1 MELKLED
8 YAKRIDRFYYEI
20 MREYADD
27 APTTKDLEIFIRPS
41 SGYLD
46 VWRFVL
52 QDDGIKLGFDFKH
65 SLKGEDCFVSRDVW
79 HNLAKNPD
87 PPWLFPKTSID
98 VVDRLHLV
106 PSFIDLKYLP
116 KNETESYKFG
126 ILESVKIYLSNIWI
140 REKEENP
147 NYVGKSINKTKKNHD
162 ELDELIIKIA
172 DSLKERS
179 IDSIKNEI
187 KRELRKLKLQSRKY
201 DKEGILLQWKDDK
214 RITFIWKHKNAEGKI
229 YEKTCSHGTLKNRI
243 SKLAKIGVIS

>member
-1 MELKLED
+1 MELKLEA
-8 YAKRIDRFYYEI
+8 YAKRIDHFYYEI

-140 REKEENP
+140 RKKEENP

-214 RITFIWKHKNAEGKI
+214 RLTFIWKHKNADGKI

>member
-8 YAKRIDRFYYEI
+8 YARRIDSFYYEI

-126 ILESVKIYLSNIWI
+126 MLESVKIYLSNIWI

-214 RITFIWKHKNAEGKI
+214 RLTFIWKHKNAEGKI

>member
-8 YAKRIDRFYYEI
+8 YARRIDRFYYEI

-52 QDDGIKLGFDFKH
+52 QDNGIKSGFDFKH

-98 VVDRLHLV
+98 AVDRLHLV

-126 ILESVKIYLSNIWI
+126 MLESVKIYLSNIWI

-214 RITFIWKHKNAEGKI
+214 RSTFIWKHKNADGKI

>member
-8 YAKRIDRFYYEI
+8 YARRIDRFYYEI

-52 QDDGIKLGFDFKH
+52 QDNGIKSGFDFKH

-79 HNLAKNPD
+79 NNLAKNPD

-98 VVDRLHLV
+98 AVDRLHLV

-126 ILESVKIYLSNIWI
+126 MLESVKIYLSNIWI

-214 RITFIWKHKNAEGKI
+214 RSTFIWKHKNADGKI

>member
-8 YAKRIDRFYYEI
+8 YARRIDRFYYEI

-46 VWRFVL
+46 VWHYVL
-52 QDDGIKLGFDFKH
+52 QDVGTYSGNNIQH
-65 SLKGEDCFVSRDVW
+65 SLRGEDCIVSMDIWR
-79 HNLAKNPD
+79 NLAKNPD
-87 PPWLFPKTSID
+87 PPWVFQNKAFD
-98 VVDRLHLV
+98 FVDRLYLV
-106 PSFIDLKYLP
+106 PLFVNLEYLP
-116 KNETESYKFG
+116 KNETEYYRFAMP
-126 ILESVKIYLSNIWI
+126 EPVKIYLSNVWI
-140 REKEENP
+140 REKEENA
-147 NYVGKSINKTKKNHD
+147 NYVGKSINKTKKNYD
-162 ELDELIIKIA
+162 ELDQLIIKIA

-201 DKEGILLQWKDDK
+201 DKKGILLQWKDDK
-214 RITFIWKHKNAEGKI
+214 RLTFIWKHKNAEGKI

>member
-1 MELKLED
+1 MPE
-8 YAKRIDRFYYEI
+8 
-20 MREYADD
+20 
-27 APTTKDLEIFIRPS
+27 P
-41 SGYLD
+41 
-46 VWRFVL
+46 
-52 QDDGIKLGFDFKH
+52 
-65 SLKGEDCFVSRDVW
+65 
-79 HNLAKNPD
+79 
-87 PPWLFPKTSID
+87 
-98 VVDRLHLV
+98 
-106 PSFIDLKYLP
+106 
-116 KNETESYKFG
+116 
-126 ILESVKIYLSNIWI
+126 VKIYLSNIWI

-201 DKEGILLQWKDDK
+201 DKKGILLQWKDDK
-214 RITFIWKHKNAEGKI
+214 RLTFIWKHKNAEGKI

>member
-8 YAKRIDRFYYEI
+8 YARRIDRFYYEI

-52 QDDGIKLGFDFKH
+52 QDNGIKSGFDFKH

-79 HNLAKNPD
+79 NNLAKNPD

-106 PSFIDLKYLP
+106 PSFIDLNYMP

-126 ILESVKIYLSNIWI
+126 MLESVKIYLSNIWI
-140 REKEENP
+140 RKKEENP

>member
-140 REKEENP
+140 RKKEENP

-214 RITFIWKHKNAEGKI
+214 RITFIWKQKNAEGKI